1 MGPAHLTPR
10 TESPFRPL
18 ELGYPARAE
27 RWIATGRAVLATV
40 PPVLWWLGGFE
51 VTDHRRIVHF
61 LLWGYLS
68 YAWLLA
74 ALISEM
80 PATRRG
86 LQLSTHAADL
96 VMYAVF
102 TYLFEGQGS
111 PFAFYFAFA
120 IVAAAIRWEWRGA
133 LSTAIV
139 ALTLYASISLY
150 FLLQPDARFDAYQW
164 FFRLVYLAVIA
175 VLVGY
180 LAAYEAEWR
189 REVSRLADWSR
200 GHAESGQEGLRDTV
214 ADAAGILRAG
224 RIVLLW
230 EEEEHPAVEVIHW
243 NQGAFDRSRE
253 SPETLNALVPKPLE
267 GEGFFCLDA
276 AAARPVV
283 WRAAPDAVVRIEGAP
298 LRADFRE
305 RFQVRQLLAIPLRE
319 QAVSGYLLALD
330 KPRMTADDLVLG
342 QIVARGLVA
351 QIEHVVLTRRLRQA
365 AVNEERLRLAG
376 DLHDGL
382 LQSLSAAALHI
393 QAAHQRL
400 GGDAAGAAEDL
411 DKVQGLIRGEQHD
424 LRFLIEA
431 LRPQPSFRGSIN
443 GSLAARLAEFA
454 ATVEKVW
461 RVGVQLDT
469 RGLENDLAIAGQ
481 HELYRIVQEAV
492 INAARH
498 SGGTAVRVRVRRA
511 EAGVFVT
518 VGDDGHGF
526 PFQGRLDHA
535 TLAAQ
540 NLGPLSLRQRVT
552 RLGGAMT
559 ITSTPSG
566 AEVEIEL
573 PLGALE
579 A

>member
-1 MGPAHLTPR
+1 MPR
-10 TESPFRPL
+10 ALSPVTPL
-18 ELGYPARAE
+18 EHGYPARAE

-40 PPVLWWLGGFE
+40 PPLLWWLGGYE
-51 VTDHRRIVHF
+51 VSDHRRIVHV

-86 LQLSTHAADL
+86 LRLCTHAADL
-96 VMYAVF
+96 VMYGVF

-111 PFAFYFAFA
+111 PFAFYFTFA

-133 LSTAIV
+133 LSTAAV
-139 ALTLYASISLY
+139 ALTVYATISFY
-150 FLLQPDARFDAYQW
+150 FLLQPGARFDGYQW
-164 FFRLVYLAVIA
+164 SFRVVYLAVIA

-189 REVSRLADWSR
+189 REVSRLAGWSR
-200 GHAESGQEGLRDTV
+200 GQAESGPDGLANTV
-214 ADAAGILRAG
+214 AQAAGILRVP
-224 RIVLLW
+224 RILLLW
-230 EEEEHPAVEVIHW
+230 EEEDYPTVEVLHW
-243 NQGAFDRSRE
+243 SDGACVRSRE
-253 SPETLNALVPKPLE
+253 SPETLAALVPEPL
-267 GEGFFCLDA
+267 GAGGFFCLDVTT
-276 AAARPVV
+276 ARPVV
-283 WRAAPDAVVRIEGAP
+283 WRAAPDGVVRTEGNP

-305 RFQVRQLLAIPLRE
+305 RFRVRQVLAIPLRE
-319 QAVSGYLLALD
+319 QTVSGYLFALD
-330 KPRMTADDLVLG
+330 NARTTADDLVLG

-393 QAAHQRL
+393 QAAQQKL
-400 GGDAAGAAEDL
+400 GGHKAGAAEDL

-431 LRPQPSFRGSIN
+431 LRPQASPRASRN
-443 GSLAARLAEFA
+443 GSLSARLADFA

-461 RVGVQLDT
+461 RVGVELDT
-469 RGLENDLAIAGQ
+469 RGLESGLAVAGE

-498 SGGTAVRVRVRRA
+498 AGGTAVRVRVRRA
-511 EAGVFVT
+511 EAAVSVA
-518 VGDDGHGF
+518 VADNGHGF
-526 PFQGRLDHA
+526 PFQGRFDHTA
-535 TLAAQ
+535 LASQ
-540 NLGPLSLRQRVT
+540 QLGPVSLRQRVA
-552 RLGGAMT
+552 RLGGALT
-559 ITSTPSG
+559 VTSTPSG

-573 PLGALE
+573 PLDALE
-579 A
+579 T